1 MRQVKYHILLI
12 ERPTNTSV
20 SDFSTIPLSLL
31 LYSLGCFKIQEC
43 ILIYGLFPQK
53 RWNDS
58 GNVHE
63 ITLQDAGLDQQYA
76 RLFLDRIKLEQS
88 IKSCVQYGMIVP
100 IKLEDGSLAYS
111 LADELQDLISSSFEP
126 KELIVQG
133 LIFTTYIYPRDEILY
148 DS

>member
-1 MRQVKYHILLI
+1 M
-12 ERPTNTSV
+12 